1 MPSPEGAILIPHSHS
16 FFPYNPA
23 HLTSAI
29 SIFLN
34 AIIFLSQYCIPCKVL
49 GESHL
54 LGRGKIPYSVNKFA
68 FSRIPHNI
76 LGQIPDPKTP
86 FQTFFVLVTILI
98 LSQILSTYSVKRKC
112 PGFSL
117 KNSYLDIVALVRVYG
132 LSDLAIMESW
142 GSVEIQQYDFSLLLD
157 KDENI
162 PTGEEVTDAQ
172 EDESLFEESKKS
184 GYSKSEVDTLKLIK
198 SAKLDEKPQIIHGE
212 PFTDRK
218 STFQAHLAHVVTQD
232 QVRQVLEEL
241 KQNRKINNATHNV
254 MAYRIFI
261 DDRNSYLHDCD
272 DDGEAMAGSRLL
284 HLLQILDVKNI
295 IVIVTR
301 WYGGILLG
309 PDRFKHYNNCARDI
323 MKVAGLVESSS
334 DLKDSKSKGRFKVCK
349 KH

>member
-1 MPSPEGAILIPHSHS
+1 ME
-16 FFPYNPA
+16 N
-23 HLTSAI
+23 LTEQVEEIEALSAI
-29 SIFLN
+29 YGDDFLVIDEAN
-34 AIIFLSQYCIPCKVL
+34 RIYEIRVSNENDSWWSATLQFLLPPEYPAKVPPVFEIYSAWMNEADMFEASDMLHTISREHQGEIVLYHWVEALRTFIDEKFTDNSQNKVD
-49 GESHL
+49 EQSN
-54 LGRGKIPYSVNKFA
+54 VD
-68 FSRIPHNI
+68 
-76 LGQIPDPKTP
+76 QINET
-86 FQTFFVLVTILI
+86 
-98 LSQILSTYSVKRKC
+98 
-112 PGFSL
+112 
-117 KNSYLDIVALVRVYG
+117 
-132 LSDLAIMESW
+132 
-142 GSVEIQQYDFSLLLD
+142 D

-162 PTGEEVTDAQ
+162 PTGEEVTGVQ
-172 EDESLFEESKKS
+172 EDETLFEESKKS
-184 GYSKSEVDTLKLIK
+184 DYSKSEVDTLKLIK
-198 SAKLDEKPQIIHGE
+198 SAKSDEKPQIIHGE

-241 KQNRKINNATHNV
+241 KENRKINNATHNV

-284 HLLQILDVKNI
+284 HLLQILDVKNVV
-295 IVIVTR
+295 VIVTR

>member
-1 MPSPEGAILIPHSHS
+1 ME
-16 FFPYNPA
+16 N
-23 HLTSAI
+23 LTEQIEEIEALSAI
-29 SIFLN
+29 YGDDFLVIDEAN
-34 AIIFLSQYCIPCKVL
+34 RIYEIRVSNENDSWWSATLQFLLPPQYPAKVPPVFEIYSAWMNEADMFEASDMLHTISREHQGEIVLYHWVEALRTFIDEKFTDSQNKVDEQSNVDQII
-49 GESHL
+49 E
-54 LGRGKIPYSVNKFA
+54 
-68 FSRIPHNI
+68 
-76 LGQIPDPKTP
+76 T
-86 FQTFFVLVTILI
+86 
-98 LSQILSTYSVKRKC
+98 
-112 PGFSL
+112 
-117 KNSYLDIVALVRVYG
+117 
-132 LSDLAIMESW
+132 
-142 GSVEIQQYDFSLLLD
+142 D

-172 EDESLFEESKKS
+172 EDETLFEESKKS
-184 GYSKSEVDTLKLIK
+184 DYSKSEVDTLKLIK

-241 KQNRKINNATHNV
+241 KENRKINNATHNV

-284 HLLQILDVKNI
+284 HLLQILNVKNI
-295 IVIVTR
+295 VVIVTR

>member
-1 MPSPEGAILIPHSHS
+1 ME
-16 FFPYNPA
+16 N
-23 HLTSAI
+23 LTEQIEEIEALSAI
-29 SIFLN
+29 YGDDFLVIDEAN
-34 AIIFLSQYCIPCKVL
+34 RIYEIRVSNENDSWWSATLQFLLPPQYPAKVPPVFEIYSAWMNEADMFEASDMLHTISREHQGEIVLYHWVEALRTFIDEKFTDNSQNKVD
-49 GESHL
+49 EQSN
-54 LGRGKIPYSVNKFA
+54 VD
-68 FSRIPHNI
+68 
-76 LGQIPDPKTP
+76 QINET
-86 FQTFFVLVTILI
+86 
-98 LSQILSTYSVKRKC
+98 
-112 PGFSL
+112 
-117 KNSYLDIVALVRVYG
+117 
-132 LSDLAIMESW
+132 
-142 GSVEIQQYDFSLLLD
+142 D

-162 PTGEEVTDAQ
+162 PTGEEVTGAQ
-172 EDESLFEESKKS
+172 EDETLFEESKKS
-184 GYSKSEVDTLKLIK
+184 DYSKSEVDTLKLIK

-241 KQNRKINNATHNV
+241 KENRKINNATHNV

-284 HLLQILDVKNI
+284 HLLQILNVKNI
-295 IVIVTR
+295 VVIVTR

-334 DLKDSKSKGRFKVCK
+334 DLKDSKSKGRFKVFK

>member
-1 MPSPEGAILIPHSHS
+1 ME
-16 FFPYNPA
+16 N
-23 HLTSAI
+23 LTEQIEEIEALSAI
-29 SIFLN
+29 YGDDFLVIDEAN
-34 AIIFLSQYCIPCKVL
+34 RIYEIRVSNENDSWWSATLQFILPPQYPAKVPPVFEIYSAWMNEADMFEASDMLHTISREHQGEIVLYHWVEALRTFIDEKFTDSSQNKVDEQSNVDQII
-49 GESHL
+49 
-54 LGRGKIPYSVNKFA
+54 N
-68 FSRIPHNI
+68 
-76 LGQIPDPKTP
+76 T
-86 FQTFFVLVTILI
+86 
-98 LSQILSTYSVKRKC
+98 
-112 PGFSL
+112 
-117 KNSYLDIVALVRVYG
+117 
-132 LSDLAIMESW
+132 
-142 GSVEIQQYDFSLLLD
+142 D

-162 PTGEEVTDAQ
+162 PTGEEVADGQ
-172 EDESLFEESKKS
+172 EDETLFEESKKS
-184 GYSKSEVDTLKLIK
+184 DYSKSEVDTLKLIK
-198 SAKLDEKPQIIHGE
+198 STKLDEKLQIIHGE

-295 IVIVTR
+295 VVIVTR

-334 DLKDSKSKGRFKVCK
+334 DLKDSKSKGKFKVCK

>member
-1 MPSPEGAILIPHSHS
+1 ME
-16 FFPYNPA
+16 N
-23 HLTSAI
+23 LTEQIEEIEALSAI
-29 SIFLN
+29 YGDDFLVIDEAN
-34 AIIFLSQYCIPCKVL
+34 RIYEIRVSNENDSWWSATLQFILPPQYPAKVPPVFEIYSAWMNEADMFEASDMLHTISREHQGEIVLYHWVEALRTFIDEKFTDSSQNKVDEQSNVDQII
-49 GESHL
+49 
-54 LGRGKIPYSVNKFA
+54 
-68 FSRIPHNI
+68 
-76 LGQIPDPKTP
+76 KT
-86 FQTFFVLVTILI
+86 
-98 LSQILSTYSVKRKC
+98 
-112 PGFSL
+112 
-117 KNSYLDIVALVRVYG
+117 
-132 LSDLAIMESW
+132 
-142 GSVEIQQYDFSLLLD
+142 D

-162 PTGEEVTDAQ
+162 PKGEEMTDAQ
-172 EDESLFEESKKS
+172 EDETLFEESKKS
-184 GYSKSEVDTLKLIK
+184 DYSKSEVDTLTLIK

-218 STFQAHLAHVVTQD
+218 STFQAHLAYVVTQD

-284 HLLQILDVKNI
+284 HLLEILDVKNVV
-295 IVIVTR
+295 VIVTR

-334 DLKDSKSKGRFKVCK
+334 DLKDSKSKGKFKVCK

>member
-1 MPSPEGAILIPHSHS
+1 MVV
-16 FFPYNPA
+16 
-23 HLTSAI
+23 TS
-29 SIFLN
+29 
-34 AIIFLSQYCIPCKVL
+34 
-49 GESHL
+49 
-54 LGRGKIPYSVNKFA
+54 
-68 FSRIPHNI
+68 
-76 LGQIPDPKTP
+76 
-86 FQTFFVLVTILI
+86 LI
-98 LSQILSTYSVKRKC
+98 LSQILSTYSLKTKC

-132 LSDLAIMESW
+132 LSDLAIMKSW
-142 GSVEIQQYDFSLLLD
+142 GSVEIQQFDFSLLLD
-157 KDENI
+157 KDENM
-162 PTGEEVTDAQ
+162 PSGEEVTDAQ
-172 EDESLFEESKKS
+172 EDETLFEESKKFD
-184 GYSKSEVDTLKLIK
+184 YSKSEVDTLKLIK
-198 SAKLDEKPQIIHGE
+198 STKLDEKLQIIHGE

-284 HLLQILDVKNI
+284 HLLQILNVKNI
-295 IVIVTR
+295 VVIVTR

-309 PDRFKHYNNCARDI
+309 PDRFKHYNNSAREI
-323 MKVAGLVESSS
+323 MKVAGLVERSS
-334 DLKDSKSKGRFKVCK
+334 DLKDSKSKGRVKVCK